1 MGCLY
6 RRGKIWWMAYMVDGR
21 QHCESTGTSN
31 KRLAQKILD
40 KRKGEIAE
48 GRFNLPKSNP
58 PLLWEWAE
66 QFLGSIVHPNTKR
79 TYSSCIQMLLNFFGN
94 ARLSQITAGRI
105 EDFKLSRRNDGT
117 GPATINRN
125 LAVLR
130 QMMKLAVR
138 QRLIARTPFQEVD
151 FCEERSSRRQPHI
164 LTFED
169 QKTLVTS
176 APPLLRTLIV
186 LLTESGLRVG
196 REALPLK
203 WDDVDLLNGVL
214 YVRRSKT
221 RAGIRAVPLSNLC
234 ISALSEWRRLTGP
247 EFSMYVFA
255 NPSKP
260 QSHLKGVRKTWA
272 RALKEAQIGFFPI
285 YNLRA
290 TFASRLSAAGVPDV
304 FVSQMMGH
312 AGGLLQTY
320 AKAIT
325 EYRRDAIRKLEAYRE
340 SSGENPDAKRKQGEL
355 LQ

>member
-6 RRGKIWWMAYMVDGR
+6 KRGKIWWIAYVVDGR
-21 QHCESTGTSN
+21 QHCESTGTTN
-31 KRLAQKILD
+31 KRLAEKILNL
-40 KRKGEIAE
+40 RIAE
-48 GRFNLPKSNP
+48 IIEGRHRLPKSNP
-58 PLLWEWAE
+58 PRLDKWAA
-66 QFLGSIVHPNTKR
+66 QFLGTISHPNTKR
-79 TYSSCIQMLLNFFGN
+79 TYDSCIQMLLNFFGD
-94 ARLSQITAGRI
+94 ARLSQISPDRI
-105 EDFKLSRRNDGT
+105 EDFKLSRRNDGA

-130 QMMKLAVR
+130 QMMKLAAR

-169 QKTLVTS
+169 QKTLVAA

-203 WDDVDLLNGVL
+203 WDDVDLINGAL
-214 YVRRSKT
+214 YVRQSKT

-234 ISALSEWRRLTGP
+234 MSVLADWRRLTGP
-247 EFSMYVFA
+247 ELSPYVFA
-255 NPSKP
+255 NPSNP
-260 QSHLKGVRKTWA
+260 QIHLKGVRKTWA
-272 RALKEAQIGFFPI
+272 RALKDAQIGFFPI

-304 FVSQMMGH
+304 FVSQMIGH
-312 AGGLLQTY
+312 ASGLLQTY

-340 SSGENPDAKRKQGEL
+340 SSGENHDAERKQGEV

>member
-6 RRGKIWWMAYMVDGR
+6 RRGKIWWMAYMVDGK
-21 QHCESTGTSN
+21 QHCESSGTTN
-31 KRLAQKILD
+31 KRVAERILNL
-40 KRKGEIAE
+40 RMAEIIE
-48 GRFNLPKSNP
+48 GRYRLPKSNP
-58 PLLWEWAE
+58 PRLDEWAA
-66 QFLGSIVHPNTKR
+66 QFLDTISHPNTKR
-79 TYSSCIQMLLNFFGN
+79 TYSSCIQMLLNFFGD
-94 ARLSQITAGRI
+94 ARLSQITPDRI
-105 EDFKLSRRNDGT
+105 EDFKLSRRRDGT
-117 GPATINRN
+117 GPASINRN

-130 QMMKLAVR
+130 QMMKLAAR
-138 QRLIARTPFQEVD
+138 QRLIARTPFQDVD
-151 FCEERSSRRQPHI
+151 FCEERSCRRQPHI
-164 LTFED
+164 LKFED
-169 QKTLVTS
+169 QKTLLS
-176 APPLLRTLIV
+176 AAPPLLRTVIV

-203 WDDVDLLNGVL
+203 WDDVDLLNAVV
-214 YVRRSKT
+214 YVRQSKT

-234 ISALSEWRRLTGP
+234 KAALAEWRRLTGP
-247 EFSMYVFA
+247 ELSPYVFA
-255 NPSKP
+255 NPSNP
-260 QSHLKGVRKTWA
+260 QTHLKGVRKTWA

-340 SSGENPDAKRKQGEL
+340 SSGENHEAERKQGEV